1 MLHRALLPQ
10 VSQCMTL
17 FSQVSL
23 WDVRLGYVGLC
34 FFSSFAEILIEYQ
47 SEIFLIKNWPFLQC
61 LDLSSS
67 SSEFWISPK
76 PPPTPPKRSF
86 FSVAPTKVSTCVPIQ
101 ANDQV
106 LRAPF
111 RPRRY
116 SNTYHYTIQTQQT
129 ERRLSYIFFGIMR
142 GFKVLACLVIAYA
155 NVSNFIVYYIITLP
169 GQASLPISPLFPA
182 VLEGQVRNLL
192 LIKKG
197 TYIFFLWKLLKFG

>member
-1 MLHRALLPQ
+1 MLGYASFRALQ
-10 VSQCMTL
+10 KY
-17 FSQVSL
+17 SL
-23 WDVRLGYVGLC
+23 NTSLK
-34 FFSSFAEILIEYQ
+34 FFSSRIGLFCSVQIYHLHLP
-47 SEIFLIKNWPFLQC
+47 SSGFLQS
-61 LDLSSS
+61 LHQHHQ
-67 SSEFWISPK
+67 
-76 PPPTPPKRSF
+76 RGVF

-169 GQASLPISPLFPA
+169 GQVSLPIAP
-182 VLEGQVRNLL
+182 
-192 LIKKG
+192 
-197 TYIFFLWKLLKFG
+197 